1 MLDQATAASEQDS
14 YPDTVRRRV
23 LYVLNVEPVAKY
35 GNCLTVE
42 AMSVQL
48 LRNGGVSS
56 KASTVSAGNMVNT
69 GFQPAYLQQSDLFV
83 LRSDTVGES
92 FEANKSINW
101 AGNRRQ
107 SSLNP
112 YGLAEGA
119 GLRSDTDVDASKRF

>member
-1 MLDQATAASEQDS
+1 VAGQLVVAGVEHRVEEVRSGDAALQ
-14 YPDTVRRRV
+14 VV
-23 LYVLNVEPVAKY
+23 
-35 GNCLTVE
+35 GH
-42 AMSVQL
+42 Q
-48 LRNGGVSS
+48 GGGH
-56 KASTVSAGNMVNT
+56 AADGRER
-69 GFQPAYLQQSDLFV
+69 P
-83 LRSDTVGES
+83 DTVGES